1 MPYATTFLPNSP
13 RKLTAMDFTITD
25 KLQTIN
31 GKEYSL
37 SAVNN
42 LTRIKINNRL
52 HYLGDQI
59 LKLRMQQDEL
69 IKMRDELDT
78 QPIDL
83 FHEMFE
89 TT

>member
-1 MPYATTFLPNSP
+1 MITTKTVL
-13 RKLTAMDFTITD
+13 
-25 KLQTIN
+25 IN
-31 GKEYSL
+31 NTEYEL

-42 LTRIKINNRL
+42 LTRVEINNRL

-83 FHEMFE
+83 FHEMGLDTQPIDLFHEMFE

>member
-1 MPYATTFLPNSP
+1 MPYVTTFLSNSP
-13 RKLTAMDFTITD
+13 HTLIVMITT
-25 KLQTIN
+25 KTVLIN
-31 GKEYSL
+31 NTEYEL

-42 LTRIKINNRL
+42 LTRVEINNRL

-83 FHEMFE
+83 FNEMFE

>member
-1 MPYATTFLPNSP
+1 MN
-13 RKLTAMDFTITD
+13 FTITD
-25 KLQTIN
+25 KLQAIN

-69 IKMRDELDT
+69 IKMRDELDN

>member
-1 MPYATTFLPNSP
+1 MITTKTVL
-13 RKLTAMDFTITD
+13 
-25 KLQTIN
+25 IN
-31 GKEYSL
+31 NTEYEL

-42 LTRIKINNRL
+42 LTRVEINNKL
-52 HYLGDQI
+52 HHLGDQI
-59 LKLRMQQDEL
+59 LKLRIQQDEL
-69 IKMRDELDT
+69 IKMRAELDA

>member
-1 MPYATTFLPNSP
+1 
-13 RKLTAMDFTITD
+13 MDFTITD

-37 SAVNN
+37 SAVNG
-42 LTRIKINNRL
+42 LTRVEINNKL

-69 IKMRDELDT
+69 IKMRAELDT

>member
-1 MPYATTFLPNSP
+1 
-13 RKLTAMDFTITD
+13 MDFTITD

-37 SAVNN
+37 SAVNG
-42 LTRIKINNRL
+42 LTRVEINNRL

>member
-1 MPYATTFLPNSP
+1 MITTKTVL
-13 RKLTAMDFTITD
+13 
-25 KLQTIN
+25 IN
-31 GKEYSL
+31 NTEYEL

-42 LTRIKINNRL
+42 LTRVEINNRL

-69 IKMRDELDT
+69 VKMREELDT
-78 QPIDL
+78 KPIDL
-83 FHEMFE
+83 FNEMFE

>member
-1 MPYATTFLPNSP
+1 MI
-13 RKLTAMDFTITD
+13 IT
-25 KLQTIN
+25 KTVLIN
-31 GKEYSL
+31 NTEYEL

-83 FHEMFE
+83 FYEMFG
-89 TT
+89 

>member
-1 MPYATTFLPNSP
+1 
-13 RKLTAMDFTITD
+13 MDFTITD

-31 GKEYSL
+31 GKEYPL

-69 IKMRDELDT
+69 IKMRDELDN

>member
-1 MPYATTFLPNSP
+1 
-13 RKLTAMDFTITD
+13 MDFTITD

-37 SAVNN
+37 SAVNG
-42 LTRIKINNRL
+42 LTRVEINNKL

-69 IKMRDELDT
+69 IKMRDELDA

>member
-1 MPYATTFLPNSP
+1 MN
-13 RKLTAMDFTITD
+13 FTITD

-37 SAVNN
+37 SAVNG
-42 LTRIKINNRL
+42 LTRVEINNRL

-69 IKMRDELDT
+69 IKMREELDT
-78 QPIDL
+78 KPIDL
-83 FHEMFE
+83 FNEIFE
-89 TT
+89 IT

>member
-1 MPYATTFLPNSP
+1 
-13 RKLTAMDFTITD
+13 MDFTITD

-37 SAVNN
+37 SAVNG
-42 LTRIKINNRL
+42 LTRVEINNKL

-69 IKMRDELDT
+69 IKMRAELDA

>member
-13 RKLTAMDFTITD
+13 RKLTAMNFTITD
-25 KLQTIN
+25 KLQAIN

>member
-1 MPYATTFLPNSP
+1 
-13 RKLTAMDFTITD
+13 MDFTITD

-37 SAVNN
+37 SAVNG
-42 LTRIKINNRL
+42 LTIVEINNRL

-83 FHEMFE
+83 FNAMFE

>member
-1 MPYATTFLPNSP
+1 
-13 RKLTAMDFTITD
+13 MDFTITD

-37 SAVNN
+37 SAVNG
-42 LTRIKINNRL
+42 LTRVEINNRL

-83 FHEMFE
+83 FHAMFE

>member
-1 MPYATTFLPNSP
+1 MARKTFDVSEFKDYMNS
-13 RKLTAMDFTITD
+13 KLV
-25 KLQTIN
+25 TIN
-31 GKEYSL
+31 NTEYEL
-37 SAVNN
+37 PAVNN

-69 IKMRDELDT
+69 IKMRDELDN

>member
-1 MPYATTFLPNSP
+1 MITTKTVL
-13 RKLTAMDFTITD
+13 
-25 KLQTIN
+25 IN
-31 GKEYSL
+31 NTEYEL

-42 LTRIKINNRL
+42 LTRVEINNRL

-78 QPIDL
+78 KPIDL

-89 TT
+89 IT

>member
-1 MPYATTFLPNSP
+1 MITTKTVL
-13 RKLTAMDFTITD
+13 
-25 KLQTIN
+25 IN
-31 GKEYSL
+31 NTEYEL

-42 LTRIKINNRL
+42 LTRVEINNRL

-83 FHEMFE
+83 FNEMFE

>member
-1 MPYATTFLPNSP
+1 MTMNLNT
-13 RKLTAMDFTITD
+13 KLV
-25 KLQTIN
+25 TIN
-31 GKEYSL
+31 NTEYEL
-37 SAVNN
+37 PAVNN

-83 FHEMFE
+83 FHEMFG
-89 TT
+89 

>member
-1 MPYATTFLPNSP
+1 MN
-13 RKLTAMDFTITD
+13 FTITD

-42 LTRIKINNRL
+42 LTRVEINNRL

-59 LKLRMQQDEL
+59 LKLRLQQDEL
-69 IKMRDELDT
+69 IKMREELDT
-78 QPIDL
+78 KPIDL
-83 FHEMFE
+83 FHEIFE
-89 TT
+89 IT

>member
-1 MPYATTFLPNSP
+1 MPYVTTFLLNSP
-13 RKLTAMDFTITD
+13 HTLIIMIIT
-25 KLQTIN
+25 KTVL
-31 GKEYSL
+31 
-37 SAVNN
+37 
-42 LTRIKINNRL
+42 INNKL

>member
-1 MPYATTFLPNSP
+1 MN
-13 RKLTAMDFTITD
+13 FTITD

-31 GKEYSL
+31 GKEYFL
-37 SAVNN
+37 SAVNG
-42 LTRIKINNRL
+42 LTRVEINNKL

-69 IKMRDELDT
+69 IKMRAELDA